1 MFVKLVLLL
10 AISSSATAMTLD
22 ELAASQLKAKQG
34 ENAGTSGAASPRV
47 DESLPLRRVV
57 SIMNGRSGWVAMVET
72 HDGKNIIL
80 REGEKLDGHWQAI
93 SITGKGLVFALGSA
107 RRAVKFGEVYQ
118 YGAPLGGPLPLPPLP
133 YPSVR

>member
-10 AISSSATAMTLD
+10 AVSSSAAAMTLD
-22 ELAASQLKAKQG
+22 ELATSQLKAKQS
-34 ENAGTSGAASPRV
+34 ENAGAGGAASSRV

-80 REGEKLDGHWQAI
+80 REGEKLDGRWQAV
-93 SITGKGLVFALGSA
+93 SINGKGLVLALGGA
-107 RRAVKFGEVYQ
+107 RRIVKFGEFYQ
-118 YGAPLGGPLPLPPLP
+118 QGATLGGSLPLPPLP
-133 YPSVR
+133 YPAAR

>member
-10 AISSSATAMTLD
+10 AMSSSAAAMTLD

-34 ENAGTSGAASPRV
+34 ENAGASGAAPKV

-80 REGEKLDGHWQAI
+80 REGEKLDGRWQAVAI
-93 SITGKGLVFALGSA
+93 NGKGLVFALGGA
-107 RRAVKFGEVYQ
+107 RRAVKFGEIYQ
-118 YGAPLGGPLPLPPLP
+118 QGAMLGSLPLPPLP
-133 YPSVR
+133 YPAAR

>member
-10 AISSSATAMTLD
+10 AMSSSVAAMTLD

-34 ENAGTSGAASPRV
+34 ENVGASGAAPTV
-47 DESLPLRRVV
+47 DESLQLRRVV

-80 REGEKLDGHWQAI
+80 REGEKLDGRWQTV
-93 SITGKGLVFALGSA
+93 SINEKGLVFALGTT
-107 RRAVKFGEVYQ
+107 RRAVKFGETYQ
-118 YGAPLGGPLPLPPLP
+118 NGATFGGSLPLPPLP
-133 YPSVR
+133 YPAAR